1 MTASVVTPGG
11 AGQGTGTAPAPGRS
25 RRGAGRGRAPRSLAR
40 TESLAGWAFVAPASV
55 IIGLFGA
62 APIVWSLVMSFQRN
76 NLLSP
81 STPFVGAGN
90 YRTMLHDPAVTQAI
104 GHTLVYTALFV
115 PGTMVVGL
123 FLAVAMNR
131 SLRFMWFY
139 RTAAYATMAISTI
152 SEALVFIW
160 LFDPS
165 YGIVN
170 YFSSLVGIPQQQF
183 LNSPSE
189 ALYVIAAMTIW
200 GWSGFAVVIYLA
212 ALQGIPQDLIEAAAV
227 DGAGRWG
234 TFRRVTLPLLS
245 PASLFL
251 AVWLTINAL
260 QLFDEV
266 YLSTQGGPLG
276 ATTVLVYYLYEQAFQ
291 NFNFGYASAIA
302 YLLFLVI
309 LVVTAIQFRVSRR
322 FTYYRS

>member
-1 MTASVVTPGG
+1 MTVLARDRRRG
-11 AGQGTGTAPAPGRS
+11 PARS
-25 RRGAGRGRAPRSLAR
+25 RVQRRA
-40 TESLAGWAFVAPASV
+40 ESVAGWAFVTPAAV
-55 IIGLFGA
+55 IILLFGA
-62 APIVWSLVMSFQRN
+62 VPIVWSLIMSFQQN

-81 STPFVGAGN
+81 DTPFVGLRN
-90 YRTMLHDPAVTQAI
+90 YRQLIHDPAVLSATE
-104 GHTLVYTALFV
+104 HTIIYTALFV
-115 PGTMVVGL
+115 PGTMLVGL

-131 SLRFMWFY
+131 QLKFIWLY

-170 YFSSLVGIPQQQF
+170 YVFSLVGLPQQQF
-183 LNSPSE
+183 LNSPSQ
-189 ALYVIAAMTIW
+189 ALGVIVVMTIW
-200 GWSGFAVVIYLA
+200 GWTGFAVVIYLA
-212 ALQGIPQDLIEAAAV
+212 ALQGVPKELTEAAAI
-227 DGAGRWG
+227 DGASRWAI
-234 TFRRVTLPLLS
+234 FRRVTLPLLS

-276 ATTVLVYYLYEQAFQ
+276 ATTVLVYYLYIKAFQ
-291 NFNFGYASAIA
+291 NFSFGYASAIA
-302 YLLFLVI
+302 YLLFIVI
-309 LVVTAIQFRVSRR
+309 LVATAIQFRVGRR

>member
-1 MTASVVTPGG
+1 VRRRVAASEQFT
-11 AGQGTGTAPAPGRS
+11 
-25 RRGAGRGRAPRSLAR
+25 
-40 TESLAGWAFVAPASV
+40 GWAFVTPGVAV
-55 IIGLFGA
+55 ILLFGA
-62 APIVWSLVMSFQRN
+62 VPIVWSAVMSFQHN
-76 NLLSP
+76 NLLTP
-81 STPFVGAGN
+81 STPFVGLHN
-90 YRTMLHDPAVTQAI
+90 YRTMIHDPVVGEAI
-104 GHTLVYTALFV
+104 AHTFIYTALFV
-115 PGTMVVGL
+115 PGTMAVGL

-131 SLRFMWFY
+131 PLRLLWLY

-170 YFSSLVGIPQQQF
+170 YFFSLLGIPQQQF
-183 LNSPSE
+183 LNNPSQ
-189 ALYVIAAMTIW
+189 ALFVIVIMTIW
-200 GWSGFAVVIYLA
+200 GWTGFAVVIYLA
-212 ALQGIPQDLIEAAAV
+212 ALQGVPQTLIEAAAI
-227 DGAGRWG
+227 DGAGPWR

-266 YLSTQGGPLG
+266 YLSTQGGPLN
-276 ATTVLVYYLYEQAFQ
+276 ATTVVVYYLYEQAFV

-302 YLLFLVI
+302 YVLFIVI
-309 LVVTAIQFRVSRR
+309 LVVTAIQFRVGRR